1 MASVSPHVRRYV
13 FSNPLGDLIYLRV
26 FGKGILLIGRAELAH
41 EFLDK
46 RSANT
51 SDRASNPAMEL

>member
-1 MASVSPHVRRYV
+1 MLL
-13 FSNPLGDLIYLRV
+13 PLYGAMRFQITLVGDLIYLRV
-26 FGKGILLIGRAELAH
+26 FGKGVLLIGSAELAH

-51 SDRASNPAMEL
+51 SDRAVSPAIKL